1 MLTECDAALVTY
13 DAPGRLYVVT
23 GNHIVDDAPAAPP
36 DTPPAPRAPVVHA
49 SLGLPPLLAVGT
61 GLTVVLALLGRQ
73 AWPLPVR
80 DAGGLAEV
88 PQALVTFLL
97 IAAAACVWA
106 AGRLVRPAGPPGVV
120 RLWWVLLAGA
130 AVVSLAAALSLASCA
145 GDAQAPADLVVRGLL
160 PVVPAV
166 LAGVLVSDAG
176 RRARIRAAL
185 GTGLVT
191 VPLCALGW
199 ALASTA
205 GTGTLTDVLAV
216 TGLAGVAPLSLA
228 VAAVAADRR
237 GRSA

>member
-1 MLTECDAALVTY
+1 MTY

-23 GNHIVDDAPAAPP
+23 GNHIVDDVPAAPP
-36 DTPPAPRAPVVHA
+36 ITPPAPEPPVGRAPVGVPV
-49 SLGLPPLLAVGT
+49 LVAVSA
-61 GLTVVLALLGRQ
+61 GLTVVLTLLGRQ

-80 DAGGLAEV
+80 DAGGMSEV

-106 AGRLVRPAGPPGVV
+106 AGRLVRPAGPPEVV
-120 RLWWVLLAGA
+120 RLWWGLLAGA
-130 AVVSLAAALSLASCA
+130 AVVSVVADLSLASFA
-145 GDAQAPADLVVRGLL
+145 GSAQQPGDLVVRGLL

-176 RRARIRAAL
+176 RAARIRAAL

-191 VPLCALGW
+191 VPLCGLGW

-205 GTGTLTDVLAV
+205 GTAGLADVLAV
-216 TGLAGVAPLSLA
+216 TGLAGVAQLSLA

-237 GRSA
+237 RRSA